1 MTHVELSLS
10 STGNRYATSAAEPAL
25 ARWAA
30 ALTGAD
36 EAALIIDTEAQI
48 VACTP
53 GCAELL
59 CLRTSSIGERLQNSL
74 RLIDFTAAGI
84 DLPDA
89 DRELIP
95 PLLAIASGRL
105 ARGLI
110 RVRCAHDAT
119 LTRTLDAIST
129 PIRQDDTAVGS
140 LTFLCEI

>member
-10 STGNRYATSAAEPAL
+10 PTGFRAASGAAEPAL
-25 ARWAA
+25 ERWAA
-30 ALTGAD
+30 ALSQAG
-36 EAALIIDTEAQI
+36 EAALIIDAEAQI
-48 VACTP
+48 VAYTAT
-53 GCAELL
+53 CAELL
-59 CLRTSSIGERLQNSL
+59 CLRNSSIGDRLQDAL

-89 DRELIP
+89 ERDLIP

-110 RVRCAHDAT
+110 RVRCADNVSA
-119 LTRTLDAIST
+119 TRTLDAIST
-129 PIRQDDTAVGS
+129 PLRQDDAAVGS